1 MFYQNYTIVH
11 FGRINLKKC
20 SVRDLKISTNILK
33 VVPNKCL
40 ERERKIYTYNGCSKV
55 SDQNHFRIYFYVLLL
70 ICSLPSFSLLSLIL
84 ESSEILNVKFQ
95 INYVFNMAIEILHNQ
110 STSYFI
116 SITHQCFTQSFHG
129 RPPQILISHG

>member
-20 SVRDLKISTNILK
+20 LVRDLKISTNILK
-33 VVPNKCL
+33 VVPNKML
-40 ERERKIYTYNGCSKV
+40 RERERKIYTYNGCSKV

-70 ICSLPSFSLLSLIL
+70 ICSLPSFSLLSLLL

-95 INYVFNMAIEILHNQ
+95 INYMFLIWQLKYSIIVCILFYFNHSPVLYLVF
-110 STSYFI
+110 
-116 SITHQCFTQSFHG
+116 
-129 RPPQILISHG
+129 P